1 MRLTLRTLLAYRDGV
16 LSPSET
22 SDLHQ
27 RIRKTEVASNLLRRV
42 ENLVKH
48 KQLLAPKLSGEG
60 LGGDANTVAEYLD
73 DALASE
79 QVPEFERICIAESDL
94 VLAEL
99 AHCHQLL
106 AEALNSQVVVPQDLR
121 LLAIGLTNPQNQAA
135 LQRRLKIGVKST
147 TGAPATGNITRLDG
161 AHPQKL
167 AETAEAKATETIAAE
182 RSQVQAP
189 MLASGGGSIKPQGL
203 DLERPQLAHEVPEYL
218 VGPKSGGWRI
228 PLAIGAMVA
237 LLAVLAWQALGPL
250 SNVRDMFVASSSPS
264 NNSPPNKVEVNDPA
278 SSNKSTENGSPRNP
292 VESNSEDVALN
303 DKQTDVSSV
312 SNVPSPSAA
321 AKDKS
326 KAAEDSP
333 KSDSDVQASEV
344 PPTEVPIVGDAV
356 NNPAALPIEPSGK
369 SFSWTPNSEDGSSVL
384 FIRKAA
390 DENSVQR
397 IVANTPLATNAE
409 IVVPPA
415 MRPTLNLAGHCTWA
429 VCGPTLMQ
437 LSGDEHVTVNTSLCR
452 AIIKGEAQGREVTIA
467 APTGPV
473 KLRFE
478 DAASMAA
485 VEVAYRP
492 VLHGPVTDKLATKPF
507 LIVVAVEGQVS
518 VIPTRDANDNKNI
531 RLVVGEGV
539 AFTDGAPI
547 EFELGAIPSWYRAG
561 NDRPIDLLAAADMH
575 RWMNANVDAN
585 AQLTSLCSD
594 SRPETAALAIQ
605 TAMLLG
611 RWESFAGDFLN
622 NESLRSHWSATLTL
636 AEQLIA
642 SSEQKAESLR
652 IAFETAHPGR
662 GAALFTLFSG
672 AVDSSQPKDVLPKL
686 VESLGSAELNERV
699 LAGHQLRRLMGKDLG
714 FQPSIPNR
722 AVLQQWRRTIAS
734 GPAFVPLDNP
744 ILEAKQ
750 ALK

>member
-16 LSPSET
+16 LSPSES

-48 KQLLAPKLSGEG
+48 KQLLAPKLNGEG

-106 AEALNSQVVVPQDLR
+106 AEALNSQVVVPSELR
-121 LLAIGLTNPQNQAA
+121 SLAIGLTNPQNQAA
-135 LQRRLKIGVKST
+135 LQRRLKIGLKST
-147 TGAPATGNITRLDG
+147 AGANGNIIRLDG
-161 AHPQKL
+161 AHPEQSIEP
-167 AETAEAKATETIAAE
+167 AEVNATETTAAE

-218 VGPKSGGWRI
+218 VGQKSGGWRI

-250 SNVRDMFVASSSPS
+250 SNVRDMFVAS
-264 NNSPPNKVEVNDPA
+264 NTPPNKA
-278 SSNKSTENGSPRNP
+278 TENGGPKDS
-292 VESNSEDVALN
+292 VEPKSTDGKLN
-303 DKQTDVSSV
+303 DKVDAPTLPT
-312 SNVPSPSAA
+312 VPPPVAT
-321 AKDKS
+321 AKDNDTP
-326 KAAEDSP
+326 AGDSP
-333 KSDSDVQASEV
+333 TSDSQIS
-344 PPTEVPIVGDAV
+344 PTEVPPISDAV
-356 NNPAALPIEPSGK
+356 NDEGASPAEPSGK
-369 SFSWTPNSEDGSSVL
+369 SFSWTPNSEDANSVL
-384 FIRKAA
+384 FVLKAA
-390 DENSVQR
+390 DGNASGNASGNSVQR
-397 IVANTPLATNAE
+397 ITANTPLPTDAE
-409 IVVPPA
+409 IVIPPT
-415 MRPTLNLAGHCTWA
+415 MRPTLNLAGHGTWA
-429 VCGPTLMQ
+429 VGGPTLMQ
-437 LSGDEHVTVNTSLCR
+437 LSGDEHVTVTTPLCR
-452 AIIKGEAQGREVTIA
+452 AIIKGGALGREVTIA

-478 DAASMAA
+478 EATSRAA

-518 VIPTRDANDNKNI
+518 VIPTREATDNKNY

-561 NDRPIDLLAAADMH
+561 SDRPIDLLAAADMH
-575 RWMNANVDAN
+575 KSMNANVDAS

-611 RWESFAGDFLN
+611 RWESFAGDCLN
-622 NESLRSHWSATLTL
+622 NESLRSHWSTTLTL

-642 SSEQKAESLR
+642 SSEQKAEALR
-652 IAFETAHPGR
+652 AAFETAHPGR
-662 GAALFTLFSG
+662 GDALFTLFAG
-672 AVDSSQPKDVLPKL
+672 AADSSQPKDVLPKL
-686 VESLGSAELNERV
+686 VESLDSVELNERV

-734 GPAFVPLDNP
+734 GPSFTPLDNP
-744 ILEAKQ
+744 IWEAKK
-750 ALK
+750 ALR